1 MEFHCPECGLPIE
14 AADLAP
20 AQGVAVCR
28 FCEKPHPL
36 AACQDAVPY
45 EQRNILPEQAV
56 PKGVQLED
64 TMDGF
69 RLTLSTSS
77 CIAIFFIPFTLV
89 WAGGSLG
96 GIYGM
101 QIAKGD
107 FNLMMSLVGLPFLV
121 VSIFLIA
128 ITVKTVAGR
137 CVVELAG
144 GQFSI
149 RTGAMG
155 VYRTQSVAWDDVL
168 SCRLTE
174 ATSRGRSSYSPT
186 YKVEVAFEGGK
197 TLKLGGTEAER
208 ETVLWLNRFLAGQ
221 IQSSTTYQVEVVCEG
236 GKTLKLGGTGTE
248 RETVLWLH
256 RFLAGR
262 IQRGR

>member
-14 AADLAP
+14 VADLAP

-28 FCEKPHPL
+28 FCEKSHPL
-36 AACQDAVPY
+36 AACQAAVPY
-45 EQRNILPEQAV
+45 EQRNIVPELAV
-56 PKGVQLED
+56 PKGVRIEE

-69 RLTLSTSS
+69 RLTLSTRS
-77 CIAIFFIPFTLV
+77 CIAIFLVPFTLV

-101 QIAKGD
+101 QIAKGE
-107 FNLMMSLVGLPFLV
+107 FNLVMSLFGLPFLAGSV
-121 VSIFLIA
+121 FLIA
-128 ITVKTVAGR
+128 LTVMAVAGR

-144 GQFSI
+144 GKFSI
-149 RTGAMG
+149 RTGALG
-155 VYRTQSVAWDDVL
+155 IYRTQTAAWDDVR

-174 ATSRGRSSYSPT
+174 ATSRGRSSYSTT
-186 YKVEVAFEGGK
+186 YQVEVACEGDK
-197 TLKLGGTEAER
+197 TLRLGGTGAER
-208 ETVLWLNRFLAGQ
+208 ETVLWL
-221 IQSSTTYQVEVVCEG
+221 S
-236 GKTLKLGGTGTE
+236 
-248 RETVLWLH
+248 

>member
-1 MEFHCPECGLPIE
+1 MEFHCPDCGLPIQ

-36 AACQDAVPY
+36 AACQEALPF
-45 EQRNILPEQAV
+45 ERRNIVPELAV
-56 PKGVQLED
+56 PKGVVLQE

-69 RLTLSTSS
+69 RLTLPTRS
-77 CIAIFFIPFTLV
+77 CVAFFLVPFTLF

-96 GIYGM
+96 GIYGT
-101 QIAKGD
+101 QIAKGK
-107 FNLMMSLVGLPFLV
+107 FELVQSLFGLPFLAG
-121 VSIFLIA
+121 SIFLIGL
-128 ITVKTVAGR
+128 TVMTVAGR

-144 GQFSI
+144 GKFSI
-149 RTGAMG
+149 RTGALG
-155 VYRTQSVAWDDVL
+155 VYRTQSAPWHDVR

-174 ATSRGRSSYSPT
+174 ATRRGRNSYHTSFQVEF
-186 YKVEVAFEGGK
+186 KVDGGK
-197 TLKLGGTEAER
+197 DLEVSAAGVER
-208 ETVLWLNRFLAGQ
+208 ETALWLA
-221 IQSSTTYQVEVVCEG
+221 
-236 GKTLKLGGTGTE
+236 
-248 RETVLWLH
+248 